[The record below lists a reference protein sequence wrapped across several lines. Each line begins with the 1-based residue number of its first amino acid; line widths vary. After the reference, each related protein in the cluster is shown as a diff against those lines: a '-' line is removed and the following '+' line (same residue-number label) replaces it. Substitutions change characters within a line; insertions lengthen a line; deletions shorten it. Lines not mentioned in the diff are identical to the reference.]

1 MWRLIFLFVLIMFVA
16 IINYPFLLRMEI
28 KFNVLKFKGVFCLI
42 LFNKI
47 KITIKF
53 RIKNGY
59 VYIYYKNKERKEKL
73 SNQNVNVILFTQLI
87 KQSYFRQQLLTL
99 GLSSNFGYCLDSCV
113 TATTSGFIDVI
124 SKCVLAKI
132 KNNKKSAHIFVDVEP
147 KYNEDIFN
155 FRSVVACRVSLLDMI
170 YTFVY
175 AKIYTWS
182 EYERRKPKT
191 KN

>member
-16 IINYPFLLRMEI
+16 IINYPFLLRLEI

-124 SKCVLAKI
+124 SKCVFAKI

-155 FRSVVACRVSLLDMI
+155 FRSVVACRVSLFDMI